1 METLLITPLILN
13 KFEEEKNYI
22 NFDSILYLYDKYGTI
37 YHINYIN
44 SIIHDYESLEGIDDY
59 LYNHEPR
66 KMKKLKKATS
76 EN

>member
-13 KFEEEKNYI
+13 KFVGELNYI
-22 NFDSILYLYDKYGTI
+22 NFDNILYLYDKYGTI

-44 SIIHDYESLEGIDDY
+44 SIIHNYESLEDIDDY
-59 LYNHEPR
+59 LYNHQPR
-66 KMKKLKKATS
+66 KMKKFKKATS